1 MKARH
6 PYLFAALS
14 FVFSV
19 SANADDLKLVAV
31 ETQSDLTA
39 VSRVLDH
46 AFLRIDSKFLV
57 GVTLEQ
63 SAQLERQGIK
73 LETLLLNADPDQALI
88 VYPSLGTAGKSV
100 PLAALGTAMDLGNG
114 ISLLWGSSMS
124 AATLRETSGL
134 KTRAL
139 SELSIPI
146 ILDPP
151 LVGVPQSLIDFPSD
165 SVVARVSQDSIN
177 SDVSSLQAFYTR
189 YVYTDSVQRA
199 RDWLQSSFLSWGYSD
214 VSLQP
219 CLYLNAY
226 GRWANNVK
234 AVKRGWAEPDQIIVV
249 GAHYDSYSS
258 TAFTHAPGADDNASG
273 TAVVLELARA
283 LANIP
288 LRKSVV
294 FMLFDAEELG
304 LYGSTYA
311 ARDFRQNGVK
321 VEAMFNFDMVGFTTD
336 SYWNTNVEAG
346 ANKAYMQTMID
357 AAYRVS
363 GLIPVVQPL
372 QGNSDHFAF
381 SQQGFPIGFAI
392 EGDFNTAN
400 YHRPSD
406 STSKM
411 NFPYLTN
418 VVKMAAATVAYAAEA
433 ASPIVIDSVID
444 QGNGQGLRIF
454 WADCRAD
461 YRYTVRYGYV
471 AGSYTHSVDAPAG
484 ACSQLITGPFGGRR
498 IYLSVTG
505 TTPAG
510 YGPVYATEASEIS
523 QVAPRAPSRVM
534 AEPQPNGVSLTWDR
548 NHEADMDHYDLYR
561 SGGFGEDFRLV
572 RGGLTAPAYLDTSAY
587 RWIRYRYRLT
597 AVDRDGI
604 ESAFSGDAYGTK
616 ATFDHGILV
625 VDEYTEDSEFNP
637 SAAQHAAFCDSV
649 FGPALRNSIVVDS
662 ISKALTRD
670 QAAQYSSIFWFDD
683 DIVTKLLPY
692 SRENLKWYTGFA
704 TNLFLGGYE
713 TIRQFCA
720 VTPLAPGNLLYDQF
734 MLQSFSVNYPRDFV
748 AAKGQFGWPTI
759 QLDTTR
765 GMRNMGDIPSLMA
778 RPGAQVIY
786 TYHSSIADPAREGAP
801 VGIAYDSPQGRRI
814 LLAFPLYYMTPTT
827 ASAFIAAARTYFH
840 ESGTESPNG
849 DLDGSGYC
857 DVLDL
862 VILIDYLAFSL
873 PLTAGLEAADANGSC
888 EIDIGDIFFIVDYL
902 IGGGEPPRAGCARMS
917 AGQ

>member
-1 MKARH
+1 MNARY
-6 PYLFAALS
+6 PCLFAALL
-14 FVFSV
+14 FVLSV
-19 SANADDLKLVAV
+19 SVHADDLKFVTV
-31 ETQSDLTA
+31 DTQSDLTA
-39 VSRVLDH
+39 VRSVLDH
-46 AFLRIDSKFLV
+46 AFIRIDTKFLV
-57 GVTLEQ
+57 CATLEQ
-63 SAQLERQGIK
+63 SRQLEQQGIK
-73 LETLLLNADPDQALI
+73 LEALLPDADPDQVLV
-88 VYPSLGTAGKSV
+88 VYPSLGTPGKSV
-100 PLAALGTAMDLGNG
+100 LLTTLGTAMDIGNG
-114 ISLLWGSSMS
+114 ISLLTGSSVS
-124 AATLRETSGL
+124 AATLRETAGL
-134 KTRAL
+134 KIRAL
-139 SELSIPI
+139 SELSVPFV
-146 ILDPP
+146 LEPT
-151 LVGVPQSLIDFPSD
+151 LVSVSQSLIDFPSD
-165 SVVARVSQDSIN
+165 SVVTRVNQDSIN
-177 SDVSSLQAFYTR
+177 DNVSSLQAFYTR

-199 RDWLQSSFLSWGYSD
+199 RDWLQNRFLSWGYTD
-214 VSLQP
+214 VSFQP

-273 TAVVLELARA
+273 TAVVLELARV

-311 ARDFRQNGVK
+311 ARDFRQNSVK

-346 ANKAYMQTMID
+346 ANKAYMQAMID
-357 AAYRVS
+357 AASRVS
-363 GLIPVVQPL
+363 GIIPVVQPL
-372 QGNSDHFAF
+372 QGNSDHFPF

-418 VVKMAAATVAYAAEA
+418 VVKMAAATVAYTAEA
-433 ASPIVIDSVID
+433 ASPIAIDSIID
-444 QGNGQGLRIF
+444 QGNGQGLRVF
-454 WADCRAD
+454 WADCRPD
-461 YRYTVRYGYV
+461 YRYTVRFGYM
-471 AGSYTHSVDAPAG
+471 AGSYTHTVDVPAG
-484 ACSQLITGPFGGRR
+484 ACSQLITGSFGGRR
-498 IYLSVTG
+498 VYLSVTG

-523 QVAPRAPSRVM
+523 QVAPRAPTRFM

-561 SGGFGEDFRLV
+561 SVGFGGDFLLV
-572 RGGLTAPAYLDTSAY
+572 RGGLTAPAYLDTSAF
-587 RWIRYRYRLT
+587 RWIRYQYRLT

-604 ESAFSGDAYGTK
+604 ESAFSSDAFGTK

-637 SAAQHAAFCDSV
+637 SPAQHAAFCDSV
-649 FGPALRNSIVVDS
+649 FGPALRSSTVVDS
-662 ISKALTRD
+662 ISRALTRD

-692 SRENLKWYTGFA
+692 SRESLKWYTGFA

-713 TIRQFCA
+713 TIRQYCA
-720 VTPLAPGNLLYDQF
+720 VSPLAPGNLLYDQF
-734 MLQSFSVNYPRDFV
+734 MLQSFSVNYPRDFI

-765 GMRNMGDIPSLMA
+765 GMRNMGDIPSLVA
-778 RPGAQVIY
+778 RPGGQVIY
-786 TYHSSIADPAREGAP
+786 TYHSSIADPVRENAP
-801 VGIAYDSPQGRRI
+801 VGIAYDSPVGRRI
-814 LLAFPLYYMTPTT
+814 LLAFPLYYMTPAS

-840 ESGTESPNG
+840 ESATESPNG

-873 PLTAGLEAADANGSC
+873 PFAVGLEAADANGSC
-888 EIDIGDIFFIVDYL
+888 GVDIGDVFFIVDYL
-902 IGGGEPPRAGCARMS
+902 INGGEAPRSGCTGVS
-917 AGQ
+917 AGK